1 MNYNYTEQS
10 LKEAIERKKNK
21 TPEDYSVLSLLTGG
35 VSIEQLKEYKTD
47 LYYKVLREL

>member
-10 LKEAIERKKNK
+10 LKEAIESKTNK
-21 TPEDYSVLSLLTGG
+21 TPEDYNVLSLLTGG
-35 VSIEQLKEYKTD
+35 VSIEQLKDYKTD